1 MVLKKLEGSQGRESG
16 SSALSPPLGGG
27 LGEGDQLDWSQSSP
41 NAYVMKK
48 NHDWSGSMYI
58 EIHVERPEEFNMAC
72 ALVDEAY
79 TYPTDI
85 GYMILD
91 TDYILKTQTNV
102 RKN

>member
-1 MVLKKLEGSQGRESG
+1 MEKLK
-16 SSALSPPLGGG
+16 
-27 LGEGDQLDWSQSSP
+27 
-41 NAYVMKK
+41 
-48 NHDWSGSMYI
+48 MYL